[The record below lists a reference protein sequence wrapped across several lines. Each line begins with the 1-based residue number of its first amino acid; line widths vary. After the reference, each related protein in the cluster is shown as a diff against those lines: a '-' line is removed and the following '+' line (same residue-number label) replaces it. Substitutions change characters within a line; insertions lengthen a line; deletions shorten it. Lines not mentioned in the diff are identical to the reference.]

1 MDIGIVGYGVVG
13 KSVCA
18 AFKDRV
24 QLHIYDPAYPQNSEE
39 FEDSLDGVW
48 LKSEFI
54 FVCVPTPQKTE
65 PGTYG
70 GPFDGTIVDHCM
82 EVLGKQADD
91 ASKIVVLTSTTLPSR
106 ILEYQKKWSH
116 LRLVVCPEFLRQ
128 NTALQ
133 DYLNPKFRILG
144 GSGEDTKAVQELFE
158 KFSVCTPC
166 PVEFCDAPGA
176 SLVKYMNNTFLATKV
191 SILNQFYELWEKSG
205 STAEWSQLMRAL
217 HLDER
222 LGNSHHQIP
231 GPDGDRGW
239 GGKCYP
245 KDANALLAEAENMG
259 VSLSVLE
266 EAWKYNLSIRKN
278 FDWMDN

>member
-1 MDIGIVGYGVVG
+1 MDIGIVGYGIVG
-13 KSVCA
+13 ISVYA

-24 QLHIYDPAYPQNSEE
+24 QLHIYDPAYSKNSGE

-48 LKSEFI
+48 LKSEFVFI
-54 FVCVPTPQKTE
+54 CVPTPQKIE
-65 PGTYG
+65 SGAYG

-82 EVLGKQADD
+82 ESLGDQASD
-91 ASKIVVLTSTTLPSR
+91 ASKIVILTSTTPPSR
-106 ILEYQKKWSH
+106 ILGYQKKWPH
-116 LRLVVCPEFLRQ
+116 LRFVVCPEFLRQ
-128 NTALQ
+128 NTALE
-133 DYLNPKFRILG
+133 DYLKPRFRILG
-144 GSGEDTKAVQELFE
+144 GKADDTKAVQDLFE
-158 KFSVCTPC
+158 KFSACAPC
-166 PVEFCDAPGA
+166 PVEFCDAVGA

-191 SILNQFYELWEKSG
+191 SVLNQFYELWEKSG
-205 STAEWSQLMRAL
+205 STAEWLQLMEAL

-222 LGNSHHQIP
+222 LGNSHYQIP

-245 KDANALLAEAENMG
+245 KDINALLGEAKGMEI
-259 VSLSVLE
+259 SLSILE